1 MGVLCTFALIAP
13 LFAAPPAPACPKALL
28 DDATRDYASGQYA
41 LAIAK
46 ARWCTAAEPS
56 VAYRVIGASSC
67 FLKDRAT
74 ALDAW
79 THLDSQGRNFVKY
92 VCLRNDIKIP

>member
-1 MGVLCTFALIAP
+1 MGYLCTLALIA
-13 LFAAPPAPACPKALL
+13 AASAPTCPQALL
-28 DDATRDYASGQYA
+28 DEAMRDYVAGRYQ

-46 ARWCTAAEPS
+46 ARWCTDAQPS
-56 VAYRVIGASSC
+56 VAYRVIGASAC

-79 THLDSQGRNFVKY
+79 THLDHQGRNFVKY
-92 VCLRNDIKIP
+92 VCSKKEIEIP